1 MNAMLSFG
9 KKKVAAPAGA
19 VSLKFCGGVGHVTGA
34 NFLLKTPGGQMLV
47 DCGMVQGSKEDRAL
61 NWEPW
66 IYDPSKVGALVITHA
81 HIDHIGRVPKIV
93 KDGFSGPIYSTAA
106 TKELSVLMLADAAK
120 VGALDAK
127 ALGREPLYNQADV
140 ERALDR
146 WETIGYHEEKEI
158 LPGLTVYL
166 RDSGH
171 ILGSANVR
179 ARVSLPGGGE
189 VAVGFSGDLGNSPT
203 LLMPDPEPAPDID
216 YLVTE
221 SVYGDR
227 RHEGR
232 DARRDKLREVFSRVL
247 ARGGTV
253 VVPTFSLEKTQ
264 SLLYELNELVE
275 AGELPKTPVYL
286 DSPLAIGV
294 TEVYAK
300 HIGSFRRSVREDAA
314 SGDHIFDFPGL
325 VQVDEHRL
333 SEAINQDQRPKIV
346 LAGSGMSEGGRV
358 RSHERH
364 FLGDPKSALV
374 LVGYQVLGSLG
385 RRLQDGAKSVR
396 IDGQDVKVR
405 AEVAWVSGYSSHAD
419 TDGLLAFAERCAA
432 GERLR
437 KVFTAMGEPK
447 AAMFLAQRIR
457 DELGVEAVHPEEGQE
472 VPLG

>member
-1 MNAMLSFG
+1 MLGF
-9 KKKVAAPAGA
+9 KKKNVAPAGA
-19 VSLKFCGGVGHVTGA
+19 PTGVSLKFCGGVGHVTGA

-47 DCGMVQGSKEDRAL
+47 DCGMVQGSREDRAL
-61 NWEPW
+61 NFEPW
-66 IYDPSKVGALVITHA
+66 IYDVSAVDALFITHA

-93 KDGFSGPIYSTAA
+93 KDGFNGPIYSTPA

-127 ALGREPLYNQADV
+127 REGREPLFAQGDV
-140 ERALDR
+140 DRALDR
-146 WETIGYHEEKEI
+146 WETVGYHEEKQI
-158 LPGLTVYL
+158 LPGLSIYL

-179 ARVSLPGGGE
+179 AKVSLPGGGE
-189 VAVGFSGDLGNSPT
+189 VSVGFSGDLGNSPT
-203 LLMPDPEPAPDID
+203 LLMPDPEPPTDVD

-232 DARRDKLREVFSRVL
+232 DMRRDKLREIFAKVIG
-247 ARGGTV
+247 RGGTA

-264 SLLYELNELVE
+264 SLLYELNELIE
-275 AGELPKTPVYL
+275 AGELPRVPVYL

-294 TEVYAK
+294 TDVYAK
-300 HIGSFRRSVREDAA
+300 YVGSFRKSVQADAA
-314 SGDHIFDFPGL
+314 SGDDVFDFPGL
-325 VQVDEHRL
+325 VTVNEHKL
-333 SEAINQDQRPKIV
+333 SETLNSDSRPKII

-364 FLGDPKSALV
+364 FLADPKSALV

-385 RRLQDGAKSVR
+385 RRLQDGAKTVN
-396 IDGQDVKVR
+396 IDGQTVKVA
-405 AEVAWVSGYSSHAD
+405 AEIAWISGYSSHAD
-419 TDGLLAFAERCAA
+419 TDGLLAFSEGAAA
-432 GERLR
+432 GGRLK

-457 DELGVEAVHPEEGQE
+457 DEIGVEAAHPAEGEE
-472 VPLG
+472 VPLA

>member
-1 MNAMLSFG
+1 MSDRPKNSG
-9 KKKVAAPAGA
+9 G
-19 VSLKFCGGVGHVTGA
+19 VSLRFCGGVGHVTGA
-34 NFLLKTPGGQMLV
+34 NFLLKTPGGQVLV
-47 DCGMVQGSKEDRAL
+47 DCGMVQGSREDRAL
-61 NWEPW
+61 NFEPW
-66 IYDPSKVGALVITHA
+66 IYDVSAVDALVITHA

-93 KDGFSGPIYSTAA
+93 KDGFAGPIYSTPA

-127 ALGREPLYNQADV
+127 REGREPLFVQADV
-140 ERALDR
+140 ERALSR
-146 WETIGYHEEKEI
+146 WQTVPYHEEKQI
-158 LPGLTVYL
+158 LPGVSIYL

-179 ARVSLPGGGE
+179 AKVSLPGGGE
-189 VAVGFSGDLGNSPT
+189 VSVGFTGDLGNSPT
-203 LLMPDPEPAPDID
+203 LLMPDPEPIPDAD

-232 DARRDKLREVFSRVL
+232 DMRRDKLREVFAKVIG
-247 ARGGTV
+247 RGGTA

-264 SLLYELNELVE
+264 SLLYELNELIE
-275 AGELPKTPVYL
+275 SGELPKMPVYL

-294 TEVYAK
+294 TGVYSK
-300 HIGSFRRSVREDAA
+300 YIGSFRKSVKADAA
-314 SGDHIFDFPGL
+314 SGDQIFDFPGL
-325 VQVDEHRL
+325 VTVDEHKL
-333 SEAINQDQRPKIV
+333 SQAIGEDRRPKII

-364 FLGDPKSALV
+364 FLSDPKSALV

-396 IDGQDVKVR
+396 IDGQDVKVQ
-405 AEVAWVSGYSSHAD
+405 ADIEWISGYSSHAD
-419 TDGLLAFAERCAA
+419 TDGLLAFSEGSAA
-432 GERLR
+432 GGRLK

-457 DELGVEAVHPEEGQE
+457 DEIGIEAVHPEEGQE
-472 VPLG
+472 IPLA

>member
-1 MNAMLSFG
+1 M
-9 KKKVAAPAGA
+9 
-19 VSLKFCGGVGHVTGA
+19 TGA

-47 DCGMVQGSKEDRAL
+47 DCGMVQGSREDRAL
-61 NWEPW
+61 NFEPW
-66 IYDPSKVGALVITHA
+66 IYDVSAVDALFITHA

-93 KDGFSGPIYSTAA
+93 KDGFAGPIYSTPA

-127 ALGREPLYNQADV
+127 REGREPLFVQADV
-140 ERALDR
+140 DRALAR
-146 WETIGYHEEKEI
+146 WQTVPYHEEKQI
-158 LPGLTVYL
+158 LPGLSVYL

-179 ARVSLPGGGE
+179 AKVALPGGGE
-189 VAVGFSGDLGNSPT
+189 VAVGFTGDLGNSPT
-203 LLMPDPEPAPDID
+203 LLMPDPEPIPDAD

-232 DARRDKLREVFSRVL
+232 DMRRDKLREVFARVIG
-247 ARGGTV
+247 RGGTA

-275 AGELPKTPVYL
+275 SGELPKMPVYL

-294 TEVYAK
+294 TGVYSK
-300 HIGSFRRSVREDAA
+300 HIGSFRKSVKADAA
-314 SGDHIFDFPGL
+314 SGDQIFDFPGL
-325 VQVDEHRL
+325 VTVDEHKL
-333 SEAINQDQRPKIV
+333 SQAIGEDRRPKII

-358 RSHERH
+358 RAHERH
-364 FLGDPKSALV
+364 FLSDPKSALV

-396 IDGQDVKVR
+396 IDGQDVKVQ
-405 AEVAWVSGYSSHAD
+405 ADVEWISGYSSHAD
-419 TDGLLAFAERCAA
+419 TDGLLSFAEGSAA
-432 GERLR
+432 GGRLK

-457 DELGVEAVHPEEGQE
+457 DEIGIEAVHPEEGEE
-472 VPLG
+472 VALA

>member
-1 MNAMLSFG
+1 MFKGRATPKTGS
-9 KKKVAAPAGA
+9 

-47 DCGMVQGSKEDRAL
+47 DCGLVQGGREDRAL
-61 NWEPW
+61 NWNPW
-66 IYDPSKVGALVITHA
+66 LYDPSSIGALFVTHA

-93 KDGFSGPIYSTAA
+93 KDGYRGPIYSTAA
-106 TKELSVLMLADAAK
+106 TRDLAPLMLADAAK
-120 VGALDAK
+120 IGALDAK
-127 ALGREPLYNQADV
+127 REGREPLYSQADV
-140 ERALDR
+140 DRAMDQ
-146 WETIGYHEEKEI
+146 WETVPYHEEKEV
-158 LPGLTVYL
+158 LPGVSVFL

-179 ARVSLPGGGE
+179 AKVATPGGE
-189 VAVGFSGDLGNSPT
+189 VAVGFTGDLGNSPT
-203 LLMPDPEPAPDID
+203 LLMPDAEPITDAD

-232 DARRDKLREVFSRVL
+232 DDRRGALRDVFSRVL

-294 TEVYAK
+294 TGVYAK
-300 HIGSFRRSVREDAA
+300 YVGSFRKEVRDDAR
-314 SGDHIFDFPGL
+314 SGDDIFDFPGL
-325 VQVDEHRL
+325 VTVDEHRL
-333 SEAINQDQRPKIV
+333 SQALAEDRRPKII

-358 RSHERH
+358 RAHERH
-364 FLGDPKSALV
+364 FLTDPKSALV
-374 LVGYQVLGSLG
+374 LVGYQILGSLG
-385 RRLQDGAKSVR
+385 RRLKDGAKSVR
-396 IDGQDVKVR
+396 IDGQEVKVR
-405 AEVAWVSGYSSHAD
+405 AEVTWVNGYSSHAD
-419 TDGLLAFAERCAA
+419 TDGLLAFAEGSAA
-432 GERLR
+432 GGRLK

-457 DELGVEAVHPEEGQE
+457 DELGVEAIHPTEGDE
-472 VPLG
+472 VSLG

>member
-1 MNAMLSFG
+1 MFG
-9 KKKVAAPAGA
+9 AKKKSAAGA
-19 VSLKFCGGVGHVTGA
+19 GVSLRFCGGVGHVIGA

-66 IYDPSKVGALVITHA
+66 IYDPADVSALVITHA
-81 HIDHIGRVPKIV
+81 HIDHIGRVPKLV
-93 KDGFSGPIYSTAA
+93 KDGFSGTIYSTEA
-106 TKELSVLMLADAAK
+106 TRELSALMLADAAK

-127 ALGREPLYNQADV
+127 ALGREPLFGPAEI
-140 ERALDR
+140 ERAMDR
-146 WETIGYHEEKEI
+146 WETVPYHEEKEV
-158 LPGLTVYL
+158 LPGLTIYL

-179 ARVSLPGGGE
+179 AKVALPGGGE
-189 VAVGFSGDLGNSPT
+189 VSVGFSGDLGNSPT
-203 LLMPDPEPAPDID
+203 LLMPDPEPAPDVD

-232 DARRDKLREVFSRVL
+232 DGRRDKLREVFSRVL

-275 AGELPKTPVYL
+275 AGQLPRTPVYL

-300 HIGSFRRSVREDAA
+300 HIGSFRRSVRDDAA
-314 SGDHIFDFPGL
+314 SGDSIFDFPGL
-325 VQVDEHRL
+325 VTVDEHRL
-333 SEAINQDQRPKIV
+333 SQAIGDDRRPKII

-364 FLGDPKSALV
+364 FLSDPKSALV

-396 IDGQDVKVR
+396 IDGQEVKVR
-405 AEVAWVSGYSSHAD
+405 AEIAWVSGYSSHAD
-419 TDGLLAFAERCAA
+419 TDGLLAFAEGCAA
-432 GERLR
+432 GERLKR
-437 KVFTAMGEPK
+437 VFTAMGEPK

-457 DELGVEAVHPEEGQE
+457 DELGVEAVHPAEGDE
-472 VPLG
+472 VPLA

>member
-1 MNAMLSFG
+1 MFG
-9 KKKVAAPAGA
+9 RKAKAASGTT
-19 VSLKFCGGVGHVTGA
+19 LKFCGGVGHVTGA
-34 NFLLKTPGGQMLV
+34 NFLLSTPGGKLLV
-47 DCGMVQGSKEDRAL
+47 DCGLVQGGPEDRLL

-66 IYDPSKVGALVITHA
+66 RYDASSIGALAITHA
-81 HIDHIGRVPKIV
+81 HIDHIGRVPKLV
-93 KDGFSGPIYSTAA
+93 KDGFAGPIFSTPA
-106 TKELSVLMLADAAK
+106 TKELAALMLADAAK
-120 VGALDAK
+120 VGKLDAQRLEK
-127 ALGREPLYNQADV
+127 EPLYGEADIA
-140 ERALDR
+140 RAMSR
-146 WETIGYHEEKEI
+146 WETVAYHEEREV
-158 LPGLTVYL
+158 LPGVSIFL

-179 ARVSLPGGGE
+179 AKVGE
-189 VAVGFSGDLGNSPT
+189 DLAVGFSGDLGNSPT

-232 DARRDKLREVFSRVL
+232 DARREMLREVFARVL
-247 ARGGTV
+247 GRGGTA

-300 HIGSFRRSVREDAA
+300 HIGSFRQNVRDDAS
-314 SGDHIFDFPGL
+314 SGDSIFDFPGL
-325 VQVDEHRL
+325 VTVDEHKL
-333 SEAINQDQRPKIV
+333 SESLNSDRRPKII

-364 FLGDPKSALV
+364 FLADPKSALV

-396 IDGQDVKVR
+396 IDGHDVKVR
-405 AEVAWVSGYSSHAD
+405 AEIVWVSGYSSHAD
-419 TDGLLAFAERCAA
+419 TDGLLAFSEGAA
-432 GERLR
+432 SGGRLK

-457 DELGVEAVHPEEGQE
+457 DELGVVAVHPQEGAE
-472 VPLG
+472 ITLD

>member
-1 MNAMLSFG
+1 MFG
-9 KKKVAAPAGA
+9 AKNRRAAATG

-34 NFLLKTPGGQMLV
+34 NFLLKTPGGQLLV

-66 IYDPSKVGALVITHA
+66 IYNPADVSALVITHA
-81 HIDHIGRVPKIV
+81 HIDHIGRVPKLV
-93 KDGFSGPIYSTAA
+93 KDGFSGPIFSTPA
-106 TKELSVLMLADAAK
+106 TRELSALMLADAAK

-127 ALGREPLYNQADV
+127 ALGREPLFGPDDIA
-140 ERALDR
+140 RAMDR
-146 WETIGYHEEKEI
+146 WETVPYHEEREV
-158 LPGLTVYL
+158 LPGLSAYL

-179 ARVSLPGGGE
+179 ARVALPGGGE

-203 LLMPDPEPAPDID
+203 LLMPDPEPAPDVD

-232 DARRDKLREVFSRVL
+232 DGRRDKLREVFSRVL

-264 SLLYELNELVE
+264 SLLYELNQLVE

-300 HIGSFRRSVREDAA
+300 HIGSFRRSVRDDAA
-314 SGDHIFDFPGL
+314 AGDSVFDFPGL
-325 VQVDEHRL
+325 VTVDEHKL
-333 SEAINQDQRPKIV
+333 SQAIGENRQPKII

-358 RSHERH
+358 RSHERR
-364 FLGDPKSALV
+364 FLADPKSALV

-396 IDGQDVKVR
+396 IDGEEVKVR
-405 AEVAWVSGYSSHAD
+405 AEVVWISGYSSHAD
-419 TDGLLAFAERCAA
+419 TDGLLAFAEGCAA
-432 GERLR
+432 GGRLR
-437 KVFTAMGEPK
+437 KVFAAMGEPK
-447 AAMFLAQRIR
+447 SAMFLAQRIR
-457 DELGVEAVHPEEGQE
+457 DELGVEAVHPEEGSE
-472 VPLG
+472 HEL